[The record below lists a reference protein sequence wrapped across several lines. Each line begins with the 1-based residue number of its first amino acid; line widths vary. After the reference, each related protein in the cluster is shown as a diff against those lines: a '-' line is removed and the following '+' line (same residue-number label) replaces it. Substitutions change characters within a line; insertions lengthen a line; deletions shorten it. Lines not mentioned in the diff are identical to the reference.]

1 MKLKWCHTSY
11 TSVQC
16 VSFSSRKGP
25 WNILEN
31 LWIKILTECLVSIF
45 QLSII
50 SFTARTFS
58 ETWKRQRGQNYG
70 SIKSSWICLPLNR
83 KQNCV
88 DFIFQFTY
96 RLSCTHFL
104 YNLTLCTLIVIV
116 MVYWFKLVALI
127 SSRAAPAQSLTV
139 TPSVVEWVKFSRN
152 LQQIT
157 LLRPRALCSAA
168 PCWLVCE
175 SMHHQFTN
183 VHSDQRNYF

>member
-1 MKLKWCHTSY
+1 M
-11 TSVQC
+11 
-16 VSFSSRKGP
+16 SF
-25 WNILEN
+25 
-31 LWIKILTECLVSIF
+31 
-45 QLSII
+45 II
-50 SFTARTFS
+50 IYGKTWGCSFTARTFS

-88 DFIFQFTY
+88 DFIFQFIY

-157 LLRPRALCSAA
+157 LLRPCTLHCTAMLRADLFVSRCIISSQMCTLFEGGGFLFLYAF
-168 PCWLVCE
+168 
-175 SMHHQFTN
+175 SHG
-183 VHSDQRNYF
+183 